1 MGEKDG
7 PPPVRAIS
15 EYYQEEKTAMPL
27 PYDLLQFLGLLGA
40 VLLLAR
46 PLGTFMAR
54 VYNGERT
61 VLSPILAPGENLF
74 YRICGVERNDEMGWQ
89 RYAYAM
95 LLFNLALFLALFAML
110 LAQPALPFNPQGL
123 PGLSWPLALNTAV
136 SFITN
141 TNWQNYAGESTLSY
155 FTQVVGLTVHN
166 FVSAASGMAIVI
178 TLIRGFIRRTSA
190 SIGNFWVDLTRSVL
204 YILLPLSL
212 LGAVF
217 LVSQGVIQNFSDYK
231 TVLLTQPLSYDK
243 PKLDAMGSPMLDQAG
258 KVLTEKV
265 IAREATIPM
274 GPVASQEAIKELG
287 TNGGGFFNANSAHPF
302 ENPTPLSNFLEV
314 FFILLI
320 PAALTR
326 TFGVM
331 VGNPKQGRA
340 LLGVMLFLFVVAFG
354 VLHASE
360 LASTPLLHQ
369 MGVAGGNLEGK
380 ELRFGLVGTDMFE
393 VATTATSCGA
403 VSAMHDSLTPL
414 GGLVPLSLILL
425 GEIIFGGVGSG
436 LYTMLAF
443 AIIAVFVSGLMI
455 GRTPEY
461 LGKKIE
467 VREMWM
473 SIVIILTAGIV
484 VLISSG
490 LAMLT
495 PSAVAAM
502 ANPGAHGLSEVLYAF
517 ASMANN
523 NGSGFAG
530 LSGNTN
536 FYNLLGALA
545 MLIGRYVPALAV
557 LAMAD
562 GLAKKKYV
570 PPSLGTLPTDQFP
583 FAFWLTLVILIV
595 GALTFF
601 PALALGPIVEHLA
614 MTGGN

>member
-1 MGEKDG
+1 M
-7 PPPVRAIS
+7 
-15 EYYQEEKTAMPL
+15 TL
-27 PYDLLQFLGLLGA
+27 PYDLLQFLGLFGA
-40 VLLLAR
+40 LLLLTR

-61 VLSPILAPGENLF
+61 FLSPALAPCESLF
-74 YRICGVERNDEMGWQ
+74 YRICRVEQNGEMGWQ

-95 LLFNLALFLALFAML
+95 LLFNLVLFLTLFGML
-110 LAQPALPFNPQGL
+110 LAQPVLPFNPQGL

-136 SFITN
+136 SFVSN

-155 FTQVVGLTVHN
+155 FSQVAGLTVHN
-166 FVSAASGMAIVI
+166 FVSAASGMAIAI
-178 TLIRGFIRRTSA
+178 ALIRGFARRTTA
-190 SIGNFWVDLTRSVL
+190 TIGNFWVDLTRSIL

-212 LGAVF
+212 IAAVF
-217 LVSQGVIQNFSDYK
+217 LVSQGAIQNFSDYK
-231 TVLLTQPLSYDK
+231 TVP
-243 PKLDAMGSPMLDQAG
+243 
-258 KVLTEKV
+258 LTEKV
-265 IAREATIPM
+265 IAQEATIPM

-302 ENPTPLSNFLEV
+302 ENPTPLSNFMEV
-314 FFILLI
+314 LFILLI

-331 VGNPKQGRA
+331 AGNPRQGRT
-340 LLGVMLFLFVVAFG
+340 LLGVMLFLFIAAFG

-360 LASTPLLHQ
+360 LASTPMLHQ
-369 MGVAGGNLEGK
+369 MGVMGGNLEGK
-380 ELRFGLVGTDMFE
+380 ELRFGLAGTDMFE

-403 VSAMHDSLTPL
+403 VTAMHDSLTPL

-425 GEIIFGGVGSG
+425 GEIVFGGVGSG

-443 AIIAVFVSGLMI
+443 AVIAVFVSGLMI

-467 VREMWM
+467 GREMWM
-473 SIVIILTAGIV
+473 SIVIILVAGIM
-484 VLISSG
+484 VLLLSG
-490 LAMLT
+490 LAMIT
-495 PSAVAAM
+495 PSALASM
-502 ANPGAHGLSEVLYAF
+502 ANPGAHGLTEVLYAC

-523 NGSGFAG
+523 NGSAFAG
-530 LSGNTN
+530 LTGNTN

-545 MLIGRYVPALAV
+545 MLIGRYVPAVAV
-557 LAMAD
+557 LAMAG
-562 GLAKKKYV
+562 GLAAKKYV
-570 PPSLGTLPTDQFP
+570 PPSLGTLPTDKFP

-601 PALALGPIVEHLA
+601 PALALGPIVEHLS
-614 MTGGN
+614 MTGVN

>member
-1 MGEKDG
+1 M
-7 PPPVRAIS
+7 
-15 EYYQEEKTAMPL
+15 TL
-27 PYDLLQFLGLLGA
+27 PNDLLQFFGLLAA
-40 VLLLAR
+40 VLLLAH

-61 VLSPILAPGENLF
+61 FLSPVLAPCESLF
-74 YRICGVERNDEMGWQ
+74 YRICGVDRNDEMGWQ
-89 RYAYAM
+89 RYALAM
-95 LLFNLALFLALFAML
+95 LLFNLVLFLTLMGML

-123 PGLSWPLALNTAV
+123 PGLSWPLALNTAI

-141 TNWQNYAGESTLSY
+141 TNWQNYSGESTLSY

-178 TLIRGFIRRTSA
+178 ALIRGFVRRTTDT
-190 SIGNFWVDLTRSVL
+190 IGNFWVDLTRSVL

-212 LGAVF
+212 IGAVF
-217 LVSQGVIQNFSDYK
+217 LVSQGAIQNFSGYK
-231 TVLLTQPLSYDK
+231 TAALTQPIGYDK
-243 PKLDAMGSPMLDQAG
+243 PKLDEQGTPMLDRAG
-258 KVLTEKV
+258 KPLTENVTAKEV
-265 IAREATIPM
+265 SIPM

-302 ENPTPLSNFLEV
+302 ENPTPLSNFMQVL
-314 FFILLI
+314 FILLI

-331 VGNPKQGRA
+331 VGNPRQGRA
-340 LLGVMLFLFVVAFG
+340 LLGVMLFLFIVALG
-354 VLHASE
+354 VLHWSE
-360 LASTPLLHQ
+360 LASTPMLHQ
-369 MGVAGGNLEGK
+369 LGLMGGNLEGK
-380 ELRFGLVGTDMFE
+380 ELRFGLAGTDIFT
-393 VATTATSCGA
+393 VATTGTSCGA
-403 VSAMHDSLTPL
+403 VTAMHDSLTPL

-425 GEIIFGGVGSG
+425 GEIVFGGVGSG

-473 SIVIILTAGIV
+473 SIVIILVAGV
-484 VLISSG
+484 MVLILSG
-490 LAMLT
+490 LAMVT
-495 PSAVAAM
+495 PSAVASM
-502 ANPGAHGLSEVLYAF
+502 ANPGAHGLSEVFYAF

-523 NGSGFAG
+523 NGSAFAG
-530 LSGNTN
+530 LTGNTN

-545 MLIGRYVPALAV
+545 MLIGRYVPAVAV
-557 LAMAD
+557 LAMAG
-562 GLAKKKYV
+562 GLAGKKYV
-570 PPSLGTLPTDQFP
+570 PPSLGTLPTDKFP

-601 PALALGPIVEHLA
+601 PALALGPIVEHLS
-614 MTGGN
+614 MTGVN

>member
-1 MGEKDG
+1 M
-7 PPPVRAIS
+7 
-15 EYYQEEKTAMPL
+15 TL
-27 PYDLLQFLGLLGA
+27 PYDLLQFLGLLA
-40 VLLLAR
+40 ALLLLAR
-46 PLGTFMAR
+46 SLGNFMAR
-54 VYNGERT
+54 VYSGERT
-61 VLSPILAPGENLF
+61 FLSPILAPCENLF
-74 YRICGVERNDEMGWQ
+74 YRICGVNKNDEMSWQ
-89 RYAYAM
+89 RYALAM
-95 LLFNLALFLALFAML
+95 LLFNLMLFLTLLFIL
-110 LAQPALPFNPQGL
+110 LTQPALPFNPQGL

-136 SFITN
+136 SFVTN
-141 TNWQNYAGESTLSY
+141 TNWQNYSGESTLSY

-178 TLIRGFIRRTSA
+178 ALIRGFVRRTTA
-190 SIGNFWVDLTRSVL
+190 TIGNFWTDLTRSVL

-212 LGAVF
+212 VGAVF
-217 LVSQGVIQNFSDYK
+217 LTSQGVIQNFSAYK
-231 TVLLTQPLSYDK
+231 TVPLTQSLSYDK
-243 PKLDAMGSPMLDQAG
+243 AKLDALGSPILDQTG
-258 KVLTEKV
+258 KPLTEKM
-265 IAREATIPM
+265 IAKKATIPM

-287 TNGGGFFNANSAHPF
+287 TNGGGFFHANSAHPF
-302 ENPTPLSNFLEV
+302 ENPTPLSNFIEIL
-314 FFILLI
+314 FILLI

-331 VGNPKQGRA
+331 VGNPRQGWA

-354 VLHASE
+354 VLHWSE
-360 LASTPLLHQ
+360 LASTPMLHQ
-369 MGVAGGNLEGK
+369 LGVIGGNLEGK

-403 VSAMHDSLTPL
+403 VTAMHDSLTPL

-425 GEIIFGGVGSG
+425 GEIVFGGVGSG

-473 SIVIILTAGIV
+473 SIVVILIAGIV

-490 LAMLT
+490 LAMIT
-495 PSAVAAM
+495 PSAVASM

-523 NGSGFAG
+523 NGSAFAG
-530 LSGNTN
+530 LSSNTN
-536 FYNLLGALA
+536 FYNLLGAFVI
-545 MLIGRYVPALAV
+545 LIGRYVPALAV
-557 LAMAD
+557 LAMAG

-570 PPSLGTLPTDQFP
+570 PPSLGTLPTDKFP

-601 PALALGPIVEHLA
+601 PALALGPIVEHLS
-614 MTGGN
+614 MTGVN